1 MEEQTILDMCQSHN
15 VKVSIE
21 YDYDW
26 AEWIIAISNRNT
38 TKAINHTYRY
48 KRVDIET
55 SGIGAYEYLRQHIVL
70 EIAKNFQ
77 EVGIMTMGNPFIAK
91 MIEDLENKVKSLEEE
106 VQRLKCERDYLA
118 KQVEHLQSC
127 LDLEK
132 GKE

>member
-26 AEWIIAISNRNT
+26 AEWIITISNRNT

-48 KRVDIET
+48 KNIDIED
-55 SGIGAYEYLRQHIVL
+55 SGIGAYEYLRQRIVL
-70 EIAKNFQ
+70 EIAKNSH
-77 EVGIMTMGNPFIAK
+77 EAIMTQEEYLMDQNESLK
-91 MIEDLENKVKSLEEE
+91 NKVKSLKEE
-106 VQRLKCERDYLA
+106 VRHLQCERDYLA

-132 GKE
+132 NKE

>member
-26 AEWIIAISNRNT
+26 SEWIITISNRNT

-48 KRVDIET
+48 KNIDIED
-55 SGIGAYEYLRQHIVL
+55 SGVGAYEYLRQRIVL

-77 EVGIMTMGNPFIAK
+77 EVVMSQEEYLRDQNEGLK
-91 MIEDLENKVKSLEEE
+91 NKVKSLEDE
-106 VQRLKCERDYLA
+106 VRHLQWEKDFLA

-127 LDLEK
+127 IDLEK
-132 GKE
+132 DKE